1 MHTAWII
8 GLSVL
13 DAIGLGFL
21 LIPQIIYW
29 QIKHIKKVNS
39 ITNKN

>member
-13 DAIGLGFL
+13 GAIGLGFL

-29 QIKHIKKVNS
+29 RIKHIKKTQL
-39 ITNKN
+39 IAK